1 MTLKR
6 LAGVA
11 MALLAVA
18 AFVPASPAQE
28 DGGPQILTSD
38 LALETEAAS
47 DTLTASFAVVSDAPV
62 TRVAINGEEQPI
74 TPADTV
80 LVTKQLRFTQQRTIV
95 TVSATDQNGKTRE
108 KSYAVVFKGA
118 PPEVK
123 LTYAVLV
130 KGAYEIDGNPT
141 NDLSSPI
148 AIEGI
153 DIKGV
158 VKDSDQPDTRITL
171 QATGAVTYG
180 PWTAFVG
187 ALRQT
192 YSKADNEGLNTQLLY
207 AGGAGRFNLGGT
219 RDFVLTYAFTDLNV
233 GDNDYA
239 QMHTVSPAF
248 EFRSSDNQGSYTH
261 VLALDYTAKD
271 FASSTQKDGGQY
283 ALRWGYKSLDAAKQ
297 DQFDSIIAYGTSTEG
312 IKELDYSYLGA
323 NLDWINRW
331 DSGFRFDIGFGFEY
345 RSFPEDKQPLTK
357 ELFGETR
364 VDTLWRLSL
373 GLGWQFNPK
382 WSAMLNYRYLTDIS
396 NKAPYVRPIYGVTV
410 EGAF

>member
-1 MTLKR
+1 M
-6 LAGVA
+6 
-11 MALLAVA
+11 
-18 AFVPASPAQE
+18 
-28 DGGPQILTSD
+28 
-38 LALETEAAS
+38 
-47 DTLTASFAVVSDAPV
+47 
-62 TRVAINGEEQPI
+62 
-74 TPADTV
+74 
-80 LVTKQLRFTQQRTIV
+80 
-95 TVSATDQNGKTRE
+95 
-108 KSYAVVFKGA
+108 VFKGA